1 MNEGEI
7 QGQFFVFLKNIYL
20 FILVVLGLSCG
31 TWDLHCSMRDLLVA
45 ACRLLAVAC
54 GLLVVACMWDLVS
67 RPGVEPGPLHWERRV
82 LPTGP
87 PGKSLDFKCSK
98 GMAGI
103 LNVFADN
110 LHRAELPS

>member
-54 GLLVVACMWDLVS
+54 GLLVVACMWDLVP
-67 RPGVEPGPLHWERRV
+67 RPGIELRPPALGAWSLTHWTTREVPKASFEGDNSFTCEILRHF
-82 LPTGP
+82 
-87 PGKSLDFKCSK
+87 LD
-98 GMAGI
+98 
-103 LNVFADN
+103 
-110 LHRAELPS
+110 